1 MSDVMLKNKWKIFAI
16 DQLTCAEDCSALDR
30 VALFDR
36 LVGDNHTGMIGV
48 EGVEIWEPFMYWEFQ
63 DFCDYLLA
71 LATAAQETELCRG
84 RIKDKWKKYVVEQ
97 FVASYS
103 PPLSKVDLFDMLTE
117 GDAKFVIEMYKV
129 KFFSIYRGK
138 GVELVRTMA
147 YNAMMIQQI
156 DNEE

>member
-1 MSDVMLKNKWKIFAI
+1 MVIKDKWKIFAVN
-16 DQLTCAEDCSALDR
+16 QLTCATNCTDLDC

-36 LVGDNHTGMIGV
+36 LVSGDHNGELGV
-48 EGVEIWEPFMYWEFQ
+48 EDVVIWEPLMYWEFQ

-71 LATAAQETELCRG
+71 LATEAQETELCRG

-129 KFFSIYRGK
+129 KFFSIYKGK
-138 GVELVRTMA
+138 GVELVKTMA